1 MEGCLDFIMSN
12 RIKRV
17 IIGLIVIVAAMYTY
31 HDVIRKADDSYPK
44 YIFLFIGDGMGSA
57 QIQLASDYL
66 GTIEHPD
73 TIKPEKLS
81 FLQFPTT
88 GMVTNYDTT
97 SYIPDSASSGSA
109 IASGKK
115 IPTGAIN
122 YFKDKTF
129 ETIAEKLHEKR
140 HYRVGIVSSV
150 NVNHT
155 TPADFYAHQAS
166 RKNDYEIGIELMKSQ
181 FDFFAGGGFRGGCK
195 ADGTKESLERLA
207 KKAGYS
213 VYKIENVPIPKER
226 GTRKQILLSKKQDS
240 QGVLPY
246 VIDDK
251 EQLGAL
257 KRFVKQGISCLKTN
271 NQNGFF
277 LMVEGGKIDWACHQ
291 NDTATCIQ
299 EVFELDKAV
308 EEAVQFYNKH
318 KKETLI
324 LVTAD
329 HETGGLSLGYS
340 ATGYSLYLEHL
351 NNQKISYD
359 QFYNQYVTRYRK
371 EKTDFQEVL
380 SEVEE
385 LFGLTTNPNKQQEL
399 GIHSVLTQSELEVL
413 REAYMETLQFGKR
426 KQSQMTEKE
435 YTMHGANDPFTSQIL
450 RILANKSGVSW
461 STYGHSGICVPVF
474 AIGNGQEL
482 FDGYYD
488 NTEICKKLEKLTG
501 I

>member
-1 MEGCLDFIMSN
+1 MLGGLDFVMSN
-12 RIKRV
+12 QIKRV
-17 IIGLIVIVAAMYTY
+17 IVSLIVIVAAIYIY
-31 HDVIRKADDSYPK
+31 HNVSNMADDSYPK

-57 QIQLASDYL
+57 QIQMVSDYL

-81 FLQFPTT
+81 FLKFPST
-88 GMVTNYDTT
+88 GMATNYDMT

-115 IPTGAIN
+115 IPTGSIN
-122 YFKDKTF
+122 YVNDKSF
-129 ETIAEKLHEKR
+129 ETVAEKLYGKK
-140 HYRVGIVSSV
+140 HYKVGIISSV
-150 NVNHT
+150 NINHT
-155 TPADFYAHQAS
+155 TPADFYAHQVS
-166 RKNDYEIGIELMKSQ
+166 RKNDYDIGIELIKSQ
-181 FDFFAGGGFRGGCK
+181 FDFFAGGGLRGKCGT
-195 ADGTKESLERLA
+195 DGTKESLEQLA

-213 VYKIENVPIPKER
+213 VYEAGNESICKDR

-240 QGVLPY
+240 QGALPY
-246 VIDDK
+246 VMDDK

-257 KRFVKQGISCLKTN
+257 KGLVKQGISCLKTN
-271 NQNGFF
+271 REQGFF

-299 EVFELDKAV
+299 EILGLNEAV

-351 NNQKISYD
+351 SNQKISYE
-359 QFYNQYVTRYRK
+359 QFYHQYVTKYRK
-371 EKTDFQEVL
+371 ENTDFQEVL
-380 SEVEE
+380 SDVEE
-385 LFGLTTNPNKQQEL
+385 LFGITTNSNKQQEL
-399 GIHSVLTQSELEVL
+399 GIHSVLTHSELKALED
-413 REAYMETLQFGKR
+413 AYIETLQIGTQ
-426 KQSQMTEKE
+426 KQSHMTEKE
-435 YTMHGANDPFTSQIL
+435 YTMHGTNDPFISQIL
-450 RILANKSGVSW
+450 RILANKSGVNW
-461 STYGHSGICVPVF
+461 STYGHSGVCVPVF

-488 NTEICKKLEKLTG
+488 NTDICKKLEKLTG